1 MKSNMSQG
9 ALFIAAGSS
18 GSLVLV
24 LTLLLNIGVYAQT
37 NTTSTLVNDESS
49 LFIMVN
55 LARIRNQILLVEKSL
70 ALNDKDMAFAHSYI
84 PHSVIFPSIKSQL
97 NAISSQSTS
106 QLESLIT
113 DIPINIKAEKSKGV
127 QTKLQSDLTAI
138 RLLLDN
144 ISSQVIEHNASS
156 NESFIANTI
165 VFLLRDA
172 EQSYRLS
179 NAVIDTDQQQNN
191 KNDNQQFKKVE
202 YENSQGLVNLSKSN
216 FEKLSSSLDERRRQ
230 EINSFFSQ
238 LENSIVRRTGIE
250 TISQLVAAIER
261 DLAEYLSGAGS
272 EAAAISNRSQYFTNI
287 KNLLSDVVTEVKESS
302 DYRGANKAAVT
313 AYLDNYEYLEAPI
326 EKLNASLMQ
335 DIEVDIREELR
346 HMLREEQP
354 PAAIENFVDGILVKL
369 SRAKELLDN
378 DPSLATQDQN
388 QTAATTIKQ
397 SYPRFADIEG
407 LSQGFGT
414 YTGERRQM
422 GEAEDPAKAAV
433 RGDIDQI
440 RIKLDESL
448 KLYKEGKTQQAMTIS
463 RSAYL
468 DSYEN
473 VEIPLRPID
482 PDFTLDMEIKFAQL
496 RNLIQSDAGYEEV
509 LKKTSEIKGGLDE
522 SERLVSGTGVIAP
535 SIAFSASF
543 SIIFREG
550 LESALIIG
558 TIITYLEASRNE
570 RFKKHVYYGIIV
582 AVAVTAVTWFIAVYV
597 IEISGASRE
606 LIEAIA
612 GISAVAILF
621 WVSFWVLNKIET
633 KKWIEFVKAKV
644 WKATTTGSVM
654 VFVMLSFF
662 TVYREGFET
671 VLFYQALLSFAKYM
685 EWYVMVG
692 MVLGSAVIMGVALG
706 VRKLGKKLPLKVLFG
721 LTMAI
726 GAYMSITFIGNATRE
741 FQEIGYISTTH
752 LIGIIPRL
760 EINLATMT
768 GIHPTLETTIAQVV
782 LLSVYVIGAL
792 YILIIQPRKKK
803 AIEASR
809 KSMADLEKRR
819 SFSTDQYK

>member
-55 LARIRNQILLVEKSL
+55 LARIRNQILLAEKSL

-692 MVLGSAVIMGVALG
+692 MVLGSAVIIGVALG